1 MFTVRWISIGAF
13 PLCLPVARTWIALQA
28 FVSFLL
34 TFRTHSCAEEG
45 VDQRWLSNSALCSI
59 EKFGVERTPQIFP
72 GRFLTELRRLTVEMS
87 AGFDIVGE
95 EKNLSLKMR
104 T

>member
-59 EKFGVERTPQIFP
+59 EKFGVERTPQIFSWSIFDRAAAAD
-72 GRFLTELRRLTVEMS
+72 GRDVSWF
-87 AGFDIVGE
+87 
-95 EKNLSLKMR
+95 
-104 T
+104 